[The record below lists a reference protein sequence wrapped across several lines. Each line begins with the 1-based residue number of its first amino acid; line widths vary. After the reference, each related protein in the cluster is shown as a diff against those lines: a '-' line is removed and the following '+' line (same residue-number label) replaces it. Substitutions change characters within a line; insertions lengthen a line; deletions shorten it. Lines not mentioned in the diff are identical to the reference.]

1 MEKKID
7 QEDHHHHHQQQQQQ
21 KELNSTKNTE
31 TKIESQE
38 QQQHQQQKQQIS
50 QASSSSSS
58 SHMANL
64 VTSSDL
70 HHHQLELAGNNINL
84 SSIFDTPISL
94 PFPYSYFEDH
104 SSNNPNS
111 FLDLLRQDQ
120 HQFASSSNSSSFSF
134 DAFTLPNNSN
144 NNNIFFT
151 DLPLPQPAT
160 ATTKAESSEVV
171 NTAPTSPNSTS
182 VSSSSNEAANDN
194 NNTNKDV
201 TVKDQEEGDQQEQKG
216 TKPQLKAKKKNQKKA
231 REARFAFLTK
241 SDIDNLDDG
250 YRWRKYGQKA
260 VKNSPYPRSY
270 YRCTTVG
277 CGVKKRVE
285 RSSDDPSI
293 VMTTYEGQHSHPFP
307 MTPRGHIGMLTSP
320 ILDHGATTASSSS
333 FSIPQPRYLL
343 TQQHQPYNSMYNNS
357 LSMINR
363 SSSDG
368 TFVNPGS
375 LPFPGFGYDRSQGS
389 TSTSS
394 SIRDHGLLQDILPS
408 QIRSDTINIQTTEE
422 DKK

>member
-1 MEKKID
+1 MEKKKE
-7 QEDHHHHHQQQQQQ
+7 EDHHHHHQQQQQ
-21 KELNSTKNTE
+21 KEIKNTE
-31 TKIESQE
+31 TKIEQE
-38 QQQHQQQKQQIS
+38 QEQEQKQEIS
-50 QASSSSSS
+50 QASSSSN
-58 SHMANL
+58 MANL
-64 VTSSDL
+64 VTSSD
-70 HHHQLELAGNNINL
+70 HHQLELAGNL
-84 SSIFDTPISL
+84 SSIFDTSSL

-111 FLDLLRQDQ
+111 FLDLLRQD

-134 DAFTLPNNSN
+134 DAFPLPNNN
-144 NNNIFFT
+144 NNTSFLT
-151 DLPLPQPAT
+151 DLPLPQ
-160 ATTKAESSEVV
+160 AESSEVV
-171 NTAPTSPNSTS
+171 NTTPTSPNSTS

-194 NNTNKDV
+194 NSGKEV
-201 TVKDQEEGDQQEQKG
+201 TVKDQEEGDQQQEQKG
-216 TKPQLKAKKKNQKKA
+216 TKPQLKAKKKSQKKT

-293 VMTTYEGQHSHPFP
+293 VMTTYEGQHTHPFP

-343 TQQHQPYNSMYNNS
+343 TQHHQPYNMYNNNS

-363 SSSDG
+363 RSSDG
-368 TFVNPGS
+368 TFVNPGPS
-375 LPFPGFGYDRSQGS
+375 SSFPGFGYDMSQAS

-408 QIRSDTINIQTTEE
+408 QIRSDTINTQTNEE
-422 DKK
+422 NKK

>member
-1 MEKKID
+1 MEKKKE
-7 QEDHHHHHQQQQQQ
+7 EDHHHQEQQQKETNSSKNTDKKIEHHQSEQQQQQ
-21 KELNSTKNTE
+21 
-31 TKIESQE
+31 I
-38 QQQHQQQKQQIS
+38 
-50 QASSSSSS
+50 SSSSSS

-64 VTSSDL
+64 VTSSDH
-70 HHHQLELAGNNINL
+70 HHHQLELAGNSNMNL
-84 SSIFDTPISL
+84 SSIFDTPSL
-94 PFPYSYFEDH
+94 PFPYSYFEDQ

-111 FLDLLRQDQ
+111 FLDLLRQD

-134 DAFTLPNNSN
+134 DAFSLPNNN
-144 NNNIFFT
+144 NNNNLFFT
-151 DLPLPQPAT
+151 DLPLTQPS
-160 ATTKAESSEVV
+160 TTKAESSEVV

-194 NNTNKDV
+194 TNKEV
-201 TVKDQEEGDQQEQKG
+201 TVKDQDQGQQQEQKG

-320 ILDHGATTASSSS
+320 ILDHGATTTSSSS

-343 TQQHQPYNSMYNNS
+343 TQHHQPYNSMYNNS
-357 LSMINR
+357 LSMINNR

-368 TFVNPGS
+368 SFVNPGS
-375 LPFPGFGYDRSQGS
+375 SSFTGFGYDMPQAS
-389 TSTSS
+389 TSTPPST
-394 SIRDHGLLQDILPS
+394 RDHGLLQDILPS
-408 QIRSDTINIQTTEE
+408 QIRSDTINIQTKEE